1 MELAVVIG
9 NITSTI
15 YNPAYKGCKLLL
27 VENVDVNLRKNGNV
41 TVAVDTVDAGAG
53 DIVLVAREGKT
64 ASDILGIRQAPV
76 RSVIVG
82 YVDNLNIAKQSKTE
96 G

>member
-15 YNPAYKGCKLLL
+15 YHPAYKGCKLML
-27 VENVDVNLRKNGNV
+27 VANINTDLIKTGNT
-41 TVAVDTVDAGAG
+41 TVAVDSVDAGIG
-53 DIVLVAREGKT
+53 DVVLIAREGKT
-64 ASDILGIRQAPV
+64 AGDVLGKKQVPV

-82 YVDNLNIAKQSKTE
+82 VVDNLSVSDNNNL
-96 G
+96 

>member
-9 NITSTI
+9 NITSTV
-15 YNPAYKGCKLLL
+15 NHPAYNRCKLLL
-27 VENVDVNLRKNGNV
+27 IENVDINLCKTGNV
-41 TVAVDTVDAGAG
+41 TVAVDTVDAGCG

-64 ASDILGIRQAPV
+64 ASDILGIKQAPV
-76 RSVIVG
+76 RSMIIG
-82 YVDNLNIAKQSKTE
+82 YVDSLGIMKQSKTE